1 MRQVTRDEAQ
11 AQLAELLDAA
21 LDGEEIYIEGT
32 GTVRVRLVPV
42 KAEDAPDRGEGEYG
56 RPRFGS
62 ARGLIWMSDD
72 FDDPLPEFEEYMR

>member
-21 LDGEEIYIEGT
+21 LGGEEIYIEGS

-42 KAEDAPDRGEGEYG
+42 TDEAPRRRSGT
-56 RPRFGS
+56 
-62 ARGLIWMSDD
+62 ARGLIYMSDD

>member
-21 LDGEEIYIEGT
+21 LGGEEVYIGGEG
-32 GTVRVRLVPV
+32 VALVRLLPV
-42 KAEDAPDRGEGEYG
+42 SASL
-56 RPRFGS
+56 PRRRAGT
-62 ARGLIWMSDD
+62 AKGLIHMSDD

>member
-11 AQLAELLDAA
+11 EHLAELLDAA
-21 LDGEEIYIEGT
+21 LGGEEIYIEGA
-32 GTVRVRLVPV
+32 GTVRVRLMPV
-42 KAEDAPDRGEGEYG
+42 KAEDEPDRVDHEYG

-62 ARGLIWMSDD
+62 ARGLIHMSDD

>member
-11 AQLAELLDAA
+11 EHLAELLDAA
-21 LDGEEIYIEGT
+21 LGGEEIYIEGA

-42 KAEDAPDRGEGEYG
+42 NAEAEADREYG

-62 ARGLIWMSDD
+62 ARGLIHMSDD

>member
-21 LDGEEIYIEGT
+21 LGGEEIYIEGT

-42 KAEDAPDRGEGEYG
+42 AADSGPEPVERVYG
-56 RPRFGS
+56 HPRFGS
-62 ARGLIWMSDD
+62 ARGLIHMSDD
-72 FDDPLPEFEEYMR
+72 FDAPLPEFEEYMR